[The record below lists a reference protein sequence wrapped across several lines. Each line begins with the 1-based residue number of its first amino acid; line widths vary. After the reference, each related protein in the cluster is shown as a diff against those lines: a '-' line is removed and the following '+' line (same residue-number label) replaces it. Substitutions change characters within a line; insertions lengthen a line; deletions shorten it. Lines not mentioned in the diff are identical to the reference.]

1 MLTSTDTQRLET
13 IMTTAPCTTTIRLS
27 RPLHERLLD
36 RLTHLLRDAATAWR
50 ARVERRRAERE
61 FEAVADLNE
70 TMLRDIGAPSW
81 MVANAAARRDAQEMR
96 RFEMQFGRDVD
107 RLHGLK

>member
-1 MLTSTDTQRLET
+1 M
-13 IMTTAPCTTTIRLS
+13 TAPCTTTIRLS

-36 RLTHLLRDAATAWR
+36 RLNHLLRSAASAWR
-50 ARVERRRAERE
+50 AHAERRRAERE
-61 FEAVADLNE
+61 FEAVSELNE

-81 MVANAAARRDAQEMR
+81 MVANAAARRDAHEMR
-96 RFEMQFGRDVD
+96 MFEMQFSRDAD